1 MLNWHYNQE
10 NYDQESYSLI
20 NQGNHR
26 VRIADVKETMAQ
38 NGTEGLEIT
47 LEVNGYE
54 NKLKHFIWYNRERA
68 AMTDRKLGELFES
81 FDITGDDRK
90 SCEAWVGRMGAV
102 HVVHDEYRGH
112 IIAKVKCCLKR
123 DIQVKLPAWKD
134 NTFPTGDSR
143 AWTGRNSTVTGGIPF
158 NTCNGLQNVVTPSQV
173 FDGFN
178 MKF

>member
-1 MLNWHYNQE
+1 MKWNFNQDNYNQE
-10 NYDQESYSLI
+10 NYSLI

-54 NKLKHFIWYNRERA
+54 NRLKHFIWYNRDRA

-81 FDITGDDRK
+81 FDITGDARK
-90 SCEAWVGRMGAV
+90 SCEAWVGKMGAV

-112 IIAKVKCCLKR
+112 MIAKVKCCLKR
-123 DIQVKLPAWKD
+123 DVQVKLSAWRD
-134 NTFPTGDSR
+134 NNLLTSDPRVWTEQNAMATSKRPFSVSNGSR
-143 AWTGRNSTVTGGIPF
+143 
-158 NTCNGLQNVVTPSQV
+158 NVVTPSQV

>member
-1 MLNWHYNQE
+1 MLNWKFNQDNYN
-10 NYDQESYSLI
+10 QESYSLI

-54 NKLKHFIWYNRERA
+54 SRLKHFIWYNRERA
-68 AMTDRKLGELFES
+68 AMTDRKLGELFDS
-81 FDITGDDRK
+81 FNITGDARN
-90 SCEAWVGRMGAV
+90 SCEAWVGKMGAV
-102 HVVHDEYRGH
+102 HVVHDEYRGRM
-112 IIAKVKCCLKR
+112 IAKVKFCLKR
-123 DIQVKLPAWKD
+123 DVQVKLPAWRDKTSLTSD
-134 NTFPTGDSR
+134 PR
-143 AWTGRNSTVTGGIPF
+143 VWTGRSSTATGNSSFTMS
-158 NTCNGLQNVVTPSQV
+158 NGLQNVGTPEKV

>member
-1 MLNWHYNQE
+1 MKWNFNQDNYNQG
-10 NYDQESYSLI
+10 NYSLI

-26 VRIADVKETMAQ
+26 ARIADVKETMAQ

-54 NKLKHFIWYNRERA
+54 NRLKHFIWYNRDRA
-68 AMTDRKLGELFES
+68 SMTDRKLGELFES

-90 SCEAWVGRMGAV
+90 SCEAWVGKMGAV

-112 IIAKVKCCLKR
+112 MIAKVKCCLKR
-123 DIQVKLPAWKD
+123 DVQVKLSAWRD
-134 NTFPTGDSR
+134 NTSLTSDPR
-143 AWTGRNSTVTGGIPF
+143 AWTEQNSMATSKRPF
-158 NTCNGLQNVVTPSQV
+158 STSNGLQNVVTPSQV